1 MEPEIYLSPVD
12 MSIFDFTA
20 ETDRYRLANVVKFF
34 NHPETDY
41 EEKVE
46 AANLDKFDIALIGI
60 PEDRGSLY
68 NQGAENA
75 PGSIRKYLYSLFSH
89 WTGLQMIDMGNIKKG
104 NSVEDTYYAVKEV
117 VSLLVEKKVVPILL
131 GGSQDLTFANYLAY
145 EKLGKI
151 INITAI
157 DSVYD
162 LGQDNQT
169 LNARS
174 WLSQIILHQ
183 PNFLFNFTN
192 IGYQTYFV
200 NRASVQLMKD
210 LFFDVHRLGEVRA
223 NLEEAEPM
231 IRNADIVSFDIS
243 VIRRTDAPGN
253 FKAGPNGFT
262 GEEAC
267 QLTRYAGMSDKLSSI
282 GFYEVNPKYDDHGQ
296 TAHLT
301 AQMIWY
307 FIDGFMNRQSDLPHL
322 GTEDYIKFTVTPEEH
337 DEDLVFLKSKKTGRW
352 WMVLEAG
359 NKENTKYRP
368 HQFVPCSYADY
379 QTALNNDIPDRW
391 LKVQQKLM

>member
-1 MEPEIYLSPVD
+1 MKPEIYLNPTDYSA
-12 MSIFDFTA
+12 FDFTA
-20 ETDRYRLANVVKFF
+20 ETDRYRLANVVKFY
-34 NHPETDY
+34 NHPDTDY
-41 EEKVE
+41 DERVDSS
-46 AANLDKFDIALIGI
+46 NLDKFDIALIGI

-75 PGSIRKYLYSLFSH
+75 PDNIRKYFYSLFSH
-89 WTGLQMIDMGNIKKG
+89 WTNLRMIDMGNIKKG
-104 NSVEDTYYAVKEV
+104 NSIDDTYYAVKDI
-117 VSLLVEKKVVPILL
+117 VSMLIEKKVVPILL

-162 LGQDNQT
+162 LGQDNQK

-200 NRASVQLMKD
+200 NKASVQLMKE

-223 NLEEAEPM
+223 KLDEAEPM

-243 VIRRTDAPGN
+243 AIRHSDAPGN

-267 QLTRYAGMSDKLSSI
+267 QLTRYAGMNDKLSSI
-282 GFYEVNPKYDDHGQ
+282 GFYEVNPKFDHIGQ

-322 GTEDYIKFTVTPEEH
+322 GAEDYIKFMVTPEGY
-337 DEDLVFLKSKKTGRW
+337 DEDLIFLKSKKTGRW
-352 WMVLEAG
+352 WMVLESK

-379 QTALNNDIPDRW
+379 KTALNNDIPDRW

>member
-1 MEPEIYLSPVD
+1 MEPEIYLSPAD
-12 MSIFDFTA
+12 YSLFDFTA
-20 ETDRYRLANVVKFF
+20 ETDRLRLANVVKFY
-34 NHPETDY
+34 NHPETDFN
-41 EEKVE
+41 EKITFQ
-46 AANLDKFDIALIGI
+46 NLDAFNIALIGI
-60 PEDRGSLY
+60 PEERGTLY
-68 NQGAENA
+68 NQGTAAA
-75 PGSIRKYLYSLFSH
+75 PDEVRKYFYTLFSH
-89 WTGLQMIDMGNIKKG
+89 WTNLKMVDMGNIKQG
-104 NSVEDTYYAVKEV
+104 NTIEDTYFAVKEV
-117 VSLLVEKKVVPILL
+117 VSTLLQKSIVPVLI

-145 EKLGKI
+145 EEIGKI

-157 DSVYD
+157 DSLYD
-162 LGQDNQT
+162 LGHDNQE

-192 IGYQTYFV
+192 IGYQTYYV
-200 NRASVQLMKD
+200 NKSSVQLMKD

-243 VIRRTDAPGN
+243 AIRQSEAPGN

-267 QLTRYAGMSDKLSSI
+267 KLTRYAGMSDKLTSI
-282 GFYEVNPKYDDHGQ
+282 GFYEVNPTFDNRGQ

-307 FIDGFMNRQSDLPHL
+307 FIDGFMNRRDDLPHL
-322 GTEDYIKFTVTPEEH
+322 TTKDYIKFIVTPEGYNE
-337 DEDLVFLKSKKTGRW
+337 ELVFLKSKKTGRW
-352 WMVLEAG
+352 WMVLKSK

-368 HQFVPCSYADY
+368 HQFVPCSYSDY
-379 QTALNNDIPDRW
+379 QAALNNDIPDRW
-391 LKVQQKLM
+391 WKVQQKLM